1 MFSNL
6 SKGSVLYGLSTKDG
20 VKLFTA
26 TVESTSL
33 PRAKYMQNTFGQLPE
48 MVLDIVANVNGERKE
63 YKEVPTNNVVADFGP
78 DTFVLSDSRDSLT
91 NYVRSQ
97 LQKSRDAVSSASK
110 HEALIPQY
118 EQVLSEL
125 NPETA
130 NETAVKELKGQVEM
144 MQSQMREMLSLLRR
158 EAALSVQPT
167 EEETDLTIKKG
178 KE

>member
-6 SKGSVLYGLSTKDG
+6 SKCSVLYGLETKGG

-26 TVESTSL
+26 TVESTSM
-33 PRAKYMQNTFGQLPE
+33 PRPRYLQNTFGQLPE
-48 MVLDIVANVNGERKE
+48 MVLDIVATVNGERKE

-91 NYVRSQ
+91 NWVRSQ
-97 LQKSRDAVSSASK
+97 LQKSKDVVNSASM

-118 EQVLSEL
+118 EHVLGEL

-130 NETAVKELKGQVEM
+130 NENAVKELRGQVEN
-144 MQSQMREMLSLLRR
+144 MQSQMAEMLALLK
-158 EAALSVQPT
+158 AGNNKPT
-167 EEETDLTIKKG
+167 V
-178 KE
+178 